1 MSPIATITISGPS
14 EILADLGMHK
24 AVLLP
29 LDEYEALLDRLEELE
44 DMIDSRI
51 ALAEYQ
57 AGQGRSL
64 QTYLA
69 ERKERYRVSRGVG
82 EQES

>member
-1 MSPIATITISGPS
+1 MSSIARITINGPP
-14 EILADLGMHK
+14 EALAELGTRK

-44 DMIDSRI
+44 DIVDSRI
-51 ALAEYQ
+51 ALTEYQ

-64 QTYLA
+64 QAYLA
-69 ERKERYRVSRGVG
+69 ERKERYRVSGGVG
-82 EQES
+82 EQEG

>member
-1 MSPIATITISGPS
+1 MSPITTITISGPA
-14 EILADLGMHK
+14 ETLADLGTRK

-29 LDEYEALLDRLEELE
+29 LDEYESLLDRIEELE
-44 DMIDSRI
+44 DIIDSHI

-64 QTYLA
+64 QAYLA
-69 ERKERYRVSRGVG
+69 EREERYRVSRELG
-82 EQES
+82 E